1 MLGAFSIDAYLPS
14 FHAIGEDLEASRI
27 QVQQTLTVYLGT
39 FAFMML
45 FYGTLSDTFGRRR
58 VILWSVMGYVTG
70 SACAVFAPSLGWL
83 LAARALQGLSAGAG
97 SVVGRAIV
105 RDLFPGHEGQK
116 MMAYIMMVF
125 SIAPAVAPVIGGW
138 LEVYFG
144 WRSVFVFLTSVSLL
158 MWIAAFKVLPESLP
172 KEARHP
178 LHLGTILRSYRE
190 VGSHRSFILQS
201 LGIAFAFG
209 GFSVY
214 ISTAPDFI
222 MHVLHLPET
231 AFAWL
236 FVPIIIG
243 MSSGSWLSAKLS
255 ATVDPARLIWF
266 SYAVMGAAALANLA
280 YVNAFISRVPWAVI
294 TPMFYMFG
302 VALASAPMAL
312 RVMDL
317 FPTARG
323 MAASLQGFVQMM
335 LFATVAGTIAPLV
348 FGSATRLALCPVI
361 GCAMSAAFW
370 WLGTRKARPIVLETV
385 PI

>member
-14 FHAIGEDLEASRI
+14 FHAIGRDLKIDRVA
-27 QVQQTLTVYLGT
+27 VQQTLTIYLFC
-39 FAFMML
+39 FALMML

-58 VILWSVMGYVTG
+58 VILGSVMGYVAG
-70 SACAVFAPSLGWL
+70 SVCAAIAPGFGWL

-116 MMAYIMMVF
+116 MMGYIMMVF

-144 WRSVFVFLTSVSLL
+144 WRSVFVFLAGISFLILVLAL
-158 MWIAAFKVLPESLP
+158 KFLPESLP
-172 KEARHP
+172 VEQRQP
-178 LHLGTILRSYRE
+178 LHLGTILKTYWK
-190 VGSHRSFILQS
+190 VGAHGPFILQS
-201 LGIAFAFG
+201 LGIAMMFG

-214 ISTAPDFI
+214 ISTAPDFV

-236 FVPIIIG
+236 FVPIISG
-243 MSSGSWLSAKLS
+243 MCGGSWASAKL
-255 ATVDPARLIWF
+255 AARVASEKLIWRA
-266 SYAVMGAAALANLA
+266 YAITATAAV
-280 YVNAFISRVPWAVI
+280 VNVLYAHLFVSSVPWAVI
-294 TPMFYMFG
+294 MPMFYMFG
-302 VALASAPMAL
+302 LAMAAGAMAM

-317 FPTARG
+317 FPEARG

-335 LFATVAGTIAPLV
+335 LFAAVAGLVAPLV
-348 FGSATRLALCPVI
+348 FGSATKLAWSALI
-361 GCAMSAAFW
+361 GCGLSAGFW
-370 WLGTRKARPIVLETV
+370 WLGTRGVKKG
-385 PI
+385 